1 MTAHTVSRAFIDAAA
16 AMVQQ
21 HDVADSLAQLLENCA
36 DLTSAAAIGL
46 LVVNSRGSLE
56 VLSAT
61 SHQAVELE
69 LYQLQHDT
77 GPCVE
82 AALSGAVVSVV
93 SDDDITGRW
102 DKVGVAIV
110 AAGFHAVHAVPLRWH
125 GRLLGAMN
133 AFHTDPVNVTDE
145 TRQLT
150 QAFADI
156 AAAVIL
162 QSTTL
167 TSVELDERIFT
178 ALAGR
183 TVIEQAKGVLAQ
195 TTGSD
200 MATAYRLLVRHA
212 DENHT
217 SLTEAAHQ
225 IIQQAQRRT

>member
-1 MTAHTVSRAFIDAAA
+1 MTAHTVSQAFIDAAS

-21 HDVADSLAQLLENCA
+21 HDVADTLAQLLENCA
-36 DLTSAAAIGL
+36 DLTSAAAVGL
-46 LVVNSRGSLE
+46 LVVNSRGNLE

-82 AALSGAVVSVV
+82 AALSGAVVSVAT
-93 SDDDITGRW
+93 DGEITARW

-125 GRLLGAMN
+125 GRLIGAMN
-133 AFHTDPVNVTDE
+133 AFHTDPESVDDE
-145 TRQLT
+145 ARQLT

-162 QSTTL
+162 QSATL
-167 TSVELDERIFT
+167 SSNELDDRVRT

-183 TVIEQAKGVLAQ
+183 TVIEQAKGVLAE
-195 TTGSD
+195 TSGAD
-200 MATAYRLLVRHA
+200 MATAYRLLVRQAIEKHV
-212 DENHT
+212 
-217 SLTEAAHQ
+217 SLTEAATQ
-225 IIQQAQRRT
+225 VIEQAQRRP